1 MLSVINR
8 TVMTSGPAAS
18 VGNRPSKEL
27 RLCSRRHGSLLV
39 SSLTQI
45 PLVCREVIWRVS
57 RGVAMSV
64 ADVYVDVTRASHAR
78 VWTVNLVGETVVGC
92 EPGTGGPQL

>member
-1 MLSVINR
+1 
-8 TVMTSGPAAS
+8 
-18 VGNRPSKEL
+18 
-27 RLCSRRHGSLLV
+27 
-39 SSLTQI
+39 
-45 PLVCREVIWRVS
+45 
-57 RGVAMSV
+57 MSV